1 MDKWSTG
8 HDTNGERVL
17 IKFKSGDI
25 RIAKWIGTIGEPL
38 DVCVYNSWQTD
49 EGYWYPEALIM
60 GWMPL
65 PK

>member
-8 HDTNGERVL
+8 HGTHGERVL
-17 IKFKSGDI
+17 IKFKSGDV
-25 RIAKWIGTIGEPL
+25 RIAKWVGDTG
-38 DVCVYNSWQTD
+38 VCIYDSWQTD